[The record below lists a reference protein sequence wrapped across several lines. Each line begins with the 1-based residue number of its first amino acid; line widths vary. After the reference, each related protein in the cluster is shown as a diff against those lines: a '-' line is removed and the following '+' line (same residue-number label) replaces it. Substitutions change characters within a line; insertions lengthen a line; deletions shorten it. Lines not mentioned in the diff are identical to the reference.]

1 MDFIYKTRLYLLA
14 RTHGTWSG
22 AARAAR
28 LSPDSL
34 KNNVKQLGD
43 RLARLQGLSD
53 GTLLAWENGRL
64 NPTPLGA
71 WLEDNGGPVV
81 TAHDAVFGKRAVPRP
96 SSNPPAGPRAEQQ
109 VMVPALE
116 GLEDWRAQF
125 DLGPVL

>member
-34 KNNVKQLGD
+34 KSNVKQLGD

-64 NPTPLGA
+64 IPTPLGT
-71 WLEDNGGPVV
+71 WLENNGGPVV
-81 TAHDAVFGKRAVPRP
+81 TAHDAVFGQRTVSRSNSGSPAYPHGDQQAVLRTGQFRP
-96 SSNPPAGPRAEQQ
+96 APASLPYSA
-109 VMVPALE
+109 
-116 GLEDWRAQF
+116 
-125 DLGPVL
+125 

>member
-22 AARAAR
+22 AARVAR
-28 LSPDSL
+28 MSPDSL
-34 KNNVKQLGD
+34 KSNVKQLGD

-64 NPTPLGA
+64 IPTPLGA

-81 TAHDAVFGKRAVPRP
+81 TAHDAVFSRQAMSRSTSDSLAYPRGDQQAVLRTGPFG
-96 SSNPPAGPRAEQQ
+96 PA
-109 VMVPALE
+109 PASLPYS
-116 GLEDWRAQF
+116 A
-125 DLGPVL
+125 

>member
-28 LSPDSL
+28 LSPESL

-43 RLARLQGLSD
+43 RLARLQDLPD

-64 NPTPLGA
+64 TPTPLGT

-81 TAHDAVFGKRAVPRP
+81 TAHDAVFGRQAHSRTNSNASPTMVNSDVPSD
-96 SSNPPAGPRAEQQ
+96 SSITCPA
-109 VMVPALE
+109 
-116 GLEDWRAQF
+116 
-125 DLGPVL
+125 